1 MRALLKRPY
10 LLTGLA
16 IALVLYFVGAQWIP
30 RGVTRALIGW
40 DAGVISFMLLA
51 LRIARDDA
59 PEAMRKRAC
68 DHDAGSGAI
77 LLCTVLASVASV
89 GALIAELSDAKAHP
103 SGDFRVALA
112 AVTVVVSWLFVQ
124 AVFAIHYAHI
134 YYLAGE
140 DGEPQR
146 GLDFGPEGEPD
157 YWDFVHFALVMGAT
171 SQTADITYTSRRMR
185 RIGTLHTLV
194 AFGFNT
200 AILATMINLAANF
213 L

>member
-10 LLTGLA
+10 LLTGIA
-16 IALVLYFVGAQWIP
+16 IALVCYFAAAPLVP
-30 RGVTRALIGW
+30 RVITRLLVGW
-40 DAGVISFMLLA
+40 DAGVISFLLLA
-51 LRIARDDA
+51 LRLGRCDSQQ
-59 PEAMRKRAC
+59 EMRKRAC
-68 DHDAGSGAI
+68 EHDAGSSTI
-77 LLCTVLASVASV
+77 LLVTVLAAVASV

-112 AVTVVVSWLFVQ
+112 AMTVVASWLFVQ
-124 AVFAIHYAHI
+124 GVFAIHYAHV
-134 YYLAGE
+134 YYLEGD

-157 YWDFVHFALVMGAT
+157 YWDFVHFSLVMGAT
-171 SQTADITYTSRRMR
+171 AQTADITYTSRRMR